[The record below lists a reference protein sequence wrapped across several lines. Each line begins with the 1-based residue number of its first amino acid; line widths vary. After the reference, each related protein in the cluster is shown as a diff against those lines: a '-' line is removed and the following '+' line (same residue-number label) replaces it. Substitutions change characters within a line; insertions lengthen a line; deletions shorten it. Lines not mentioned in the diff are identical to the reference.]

1 MVGESEFIEQ
11 STTQPIVEEIE
22 PTETTELDLLVETT
36 ETTETTTETVVE
48 SATIAL
54 EEKEQV
60 QVRFYLSDD
69 ERIVVENIVMGEA
82 GAESY
87 EGQVLVAQ
95 CILNACIKEGLQP
108 SEVRKSYQYAG
119 WNTNPTKSV
128 KKAVRSV
135 FDNGFELTNEPIL
148 YFYNPN
154 ICKSDWHE
162 TQRLVVIEGSHKFF
176 AEV

>member
-1 MVGESEFIEQ
+1 MLTITTALVGIIKPITVGEGEFIEQ
-11 STTQPIVEEIE
+11 STTEPVEI
-22 PTETTELDLLVETT
+22 
-36 ETTETTTETVVE
+36 TETTTTIELVTETTTMIE
-48 SATIAL
+48 NNH
-54 EEKEQV
+54 

-108 SEVRKSYQYAG
+108 SEVRKSYQYSG
-119 WNTNPTKSV
+119 WHTNPTKSV
-128 KKAVRSV
+128 KKAVRNV
-135 FDNGFELTNEPIL
+135 FDNGFELTNEQIL